1 MVAISTE
8 PLISIVIPHLNE
20 PDDLRR
26 CLLALAAERD
36 GAVPTEVIVVDNG
49 SRQPPYDVCAAFP
62 GVRLELQPTPGPGPA
77 RSHGADRA
85 RGEIIAFIDADCL
98 AQPGWLRAIADFYA
112 AHPEVDFTAGALGIA
127 RVDPQRPTVFEA
139 YEEQYA
145 YRVKLYVERD
155 RYAATGNMAV
165 RRRVWRAV
173 GPFGGIATME
183 DREWGQRASAMGFRL
198 AYLPAARVLT
208 PACKS
213 FAEITR
219 RWDRHIA
226 HEFREGAGRRH
237 HVARWVLFG
246 TAVALSPLVET
257 VRVPLRRSG
266 RPLRERL
273 LALSCLARIR
283 LYRARRM
290 LALLREDHALQII
303 GSWNRE

>member
-1 MVAISTE
+1 MVDISTQ

-36 GAVPTEVIVVDNG
+36 GAVPSEVIVVDNG
-49 SRQPPYDVCAAFP
+49 SRQLPHEVCAAFP
-62 GVRLELQPTPGPGPA
+62 GVRLELEPTPGPGPA

-85 RGEIIAFIDADCL
+85 RGDIIAFIDADCL
-98 AQPGWLRAIADFYA
+98 AQPGWLRNIAEFYA
-112 AHPEVDFTAGALGIA
+112 AHPEIDFTGGAIGIA
-127 RVDPQRPTVFEA
+127 RLDPLRPTMFEA
-139 YEEQYA
+139 YEEQFA

-165 RRRVWRAV
+165 RRRVWQAV

-183 DREWGQRASAMGFRL
+183 DREWGRRASAMGYRL
-198 AYLPAARVLT
+198 AYLPQARVLT

-226 HEFREGAGRRH
+226 HEFREGAGRPH
-237 HVARWVLFG
+237 HVARWVLFS
-246 TAVALSPLVET
+246 TAVALSPLVEAA
-257 VRVPLRRSG
+257 RVPLRRSAG
-266 RPLRERL
+266 TLRERL
-273 LALSCLARIR
+273 LALTCLARIR
-283 LYRARRM
+283 LYRARKM
-290 LALLREDHALQII
+290 LALLREDRALQII

>member
-1 MVAISTE
+1 MVDISTQ

-36 GAVPTEVIVVDNG
+36 GAVPSEVIVVDNG
-49 SRQPPYDVCAAFP
+49 SRQLPHEVCAAFP
-62 GVRLELQPTPGPGPA
+62 GVRLELEPTPGPGPA

-85 RGEIIAFIDADCL
+85 RGDIIAFIDADCL
-98 AQPGWLRAIADFYA
+98 AQPGWLGNIAEFYA
-112 AHPEVDFTAGALGIA
+112 AHPEIDFTGGAIGIA
-127 RVDPQRPTVFEA
+127 RLDPLRPTMFEA
-139 YEEQYA
+139 YEEQFA

-165 RRRVWRAV
+165 RRRVWQAV

-183 DREWGQRASAMGFRL
+183 DREWGRRASAMGYRL
-198 AYLPAARVLT
+198 AYLPQARVLT

-226 HEFREGAGRRH
+226 HEFREGAGRPH

-246 TAVALSPLVET
+246 TAVALSPLVEAA
-257 VRVPLRRSG
+257 RVPLRRSAG
-266 RPLRERL
+266 TLRERL
-273 LALSCLARIR
+273 LALTCLARIR
-283 LYRARRM
+283 LYRARKM
-290 LALLREDHALQII
+290 LALLREDRALQII